1 MDEVYRQT
9 WDVYFPIVHGACMCS
24 QRLWKRRNVI
34 PFVCLKVIGFNARQ
48 ITCLVPSPNNIQVL
62 IQAASE
68 ETRSPETKTRWKDRL
83 LKSLNVETVYSKYPR
98 RNQEWKIHHKGL
110 RNNYSH
116 VMKSSYYF
124 MNNKSFS
131 EGIVPLLHG
140 R

>member
-1 MDEVYRQT
+1 MGEVYRQT
-9 WDVYFPIVHGACMCS
+9 WDVYFPIVHGACVRS

-34 PFVCLKVIGFNARQ
+34 PFVCLKVKGFNARQ

-68 ETRSPETKTRWKDRL
+68 ETRSPETKTRWKDGL
-83 LKSLNVETVYSKYPR
+83 LKSVNSKYPR
-98 RNQEWKIHHKGL
+98 HSQEPKIHHKGL

-131 EGIVPLLHG
+131 EGIIPLLHG